1 MTDGRPLAENSVT
14 LRIGADPT
22 DLNKGLRQ
30 SNAAISTFGA
40 RTKATI
46 ARVGGSIKGLADR
59 MVTPFN
65 SLVLGG
71 GLGMAIKNVGD
82 LSESL
87 MYYGFAAK
95 KSDADTKVFRESL
108 HKTAIET
115 GFSAN
120 EILNGVSKIGEITG
134 QFDFA
139 EDMAGT
145 LTKAALASGASI
157 EDLANVAS
165 SLRVTMG
172 LSADEVSKFFNSLI
186 IQGDQGSFVLRSFA
200 GEGKALLAATSTHGI
215 KTAEQFASFGG
226 YLQVMNSQI
235 KSEAELTT
243 SVSALFSELA
253 AKAKELNKIGVHVV
267 DKNREFNDFDAII
280 RQLMDKTNG
289 DILKLGK
296 YFGASSMKALMPII
310 TEYKNGWKT
319 LDTIT
324 KSGQEGMNNTQVLDE
339 RAEKAANNFKN
350 NVRKMKAVAEKF
362 ADTNLAGPVD
372 TLNKALGYL
381 SKHQGIVT
389 AGFSAMTIAALALGA
404 VKIGGLVKD
413 TARLAMDLKGLW
425 TKKFGKGPSASDTG
439 ASAMSAAVQKVFVV
453 NMRGGFG
460 GGSDYMDDDAPMT
473 RTSPVAA
480 ETKNTAREMG
490 RFRTGLN
497 SARAGLNAIGRSPI
511 GMMGLAAA
519 TDWAVG
525 KIYDFGAACVELYE
539 TNKEMEAR
547 NKEIQEN
554 GQKVIGEK
562 YGYEAEFW
570 AREWDNAFNAMTKE
584 LNSFFY
590 VNEEKVAKLQ
600 AEMNK
605 ARENMQKAVKENKER
620 REENA
625 KNGAHVMTAQEYMQ
639 QLNVTINLDQAN
651 NRYTAQSDGGKPAK
665 VKVQNTP
672 GMGR

>member
-1 MTDGRPLAENSVT
+1 MTDGRPLADNSVT

-22 DLNKGLRQ
+22 DLQKGLRQ

-46 ARVGGSIKGLADR
+46 ARVGGSIKGIADR
-59 MVTPFN
+59 IVTPLN

-82 LSESL
+82 LSEAL

-108 HKTAIET
+108 HKTAVET
-115 GFSAN
+115 GVAAN

-139 EDMAGT
+139 EDMGGILA
-145 LTKAALASGASI
+145 KAAKASGASV

-165 SLRVTMG
+165 SLKVTMG
-172 LSADEVSKFFNSLI
+172 LTADEVAKFFNSLI
-186 IQGDQGSFVLRSFA
+186 IQGDQGSYTLQKFA
-200 GEGKALLAATSTHGI
+200 AEGKALLAATSTHGI
-215 KTAEQFASFGG
+215 KTADQFASFGA
-226 YLQVMNSQI
+226 YLQVMNAQI

-243 SVSALFSELA
+243 SVSTLFSELVS
-253 AKAKELNKIGVHVV
+253 KAKDLNKIGVHVF
-267 DKNREFNDFDAII
+267 DKNKEFNDFDFIM
-280 RQLMDKTNG
+280 RQLMEKTNG
-289 DILKLGK
+289 DLQKLGK
-296 YFGASSMKALMPII
+296 TFGASSIKALQPII
-310 TEYKNGWKT
+310 SEYKNGWKT
-319 LDTIT
+319 VDAIT
-324 KSGQEGMNNTQVLDE
+324 KSGQEGMTNTNVLDE
-339 RAEKAANNFKN
+339 RFEKTANDFKT
-350 NVRKMKAVAEKF
+350 NVSKMKAVAETF
-362 ADTNLAGPVD
+362 ADTNLAGPVESL
-372 TLNKALGYL
+372 TSALNYL

-389 AGFSAMTIAALALGA
+389 AGFKAMTVAAVALGA
-404 VKIGGLVKD
+404 VKLGGLVKD
-413 TARLAMDLKGLW
+413 VAGLAMDIKGIW
-425 TKKFGKGPSASDTG
+425 SKKGGAGAAANGAG

-473 RTSPVAA
+473 RTSPVAT

-570 AREWDNAFNAMTKE
+570 AREWDNAFNALNEE

-590 VNEEKVAKLQ
+590 VNDEKVAQLQ

-605 ARENMQKAVKENKER
+605 ARENMQKAVKDNKER

-625 KNGAHVMTAQEYMQ
+625 KNGVHVMTAQEYMQ

-672 GMGR
+672 GMG